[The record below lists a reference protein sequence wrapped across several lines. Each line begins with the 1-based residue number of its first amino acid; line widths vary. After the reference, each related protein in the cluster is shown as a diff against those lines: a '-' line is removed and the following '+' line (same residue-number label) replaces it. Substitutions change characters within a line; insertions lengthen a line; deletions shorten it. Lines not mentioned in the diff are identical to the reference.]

1 MYVCIYTTYTIH
13 GSHHVTFSHSRV
25 PTSPCYSGGGGDI
38 SCCSASLPVSTTEP
52 QESSEAEPNSSP
64 RAAAVEVG
72 KKRTATGG
80 KYGKDGIS
88 MDLG

>member
-25 PTSPCYSGGGGDI
+25 PTSPCYGGGGGGGDI

-64 RAAAVEVG
+64 RVA
-72 KKRTATGG
+72 ATGG
-80 KYGKDGIS
+80 KYGKDGIL